1 MKTLRKIIL
10 LLLCFIF
17 SYSVLSEQVA
27 KLKINNQ
34 GNDAFEG
41 IYLNSLN
48 SSLDYNADLYAMR
61 EEGEVEN
68 EFLISFYSYND
79 FSVLYTN
86 KDSFDKVNCKS
97 FKEEEYDNNANAVVN
112 KVYCIISNNR
122 ELLFK
127 IKVLD
132 IGNEYVTIS
141 YEAVERQKNEEII
154 NEERPE
160 AFSFV
165 QKIGMPFYMLLD
177 LGLIALIILVII
189 KIRKYS

>member
-1 MKTLRKIIL
+1 MD
-10 LLLCFIF
+10 FDN
-17 SYSVLSEQVA
+17 
-27 KLKINNQ
+27 LKI
-34 GNDAFEG
+34 
-41 IYLNSLN
+41 
-48 SSLDYNADLYAMR
+48 DL
-61 EEGEVEN
+61 ETIKNVEN

-154 NEERPE
+154 NDK
-160 AFSFV
+160 AAV
-165 QKIGMPFYMLLD
+165 KISW
-177 LGLIALIILVII
+177 IINIGII
-189 KIRKYS
+189 HKTCQVKMT